1 MQSWPKTRD
10 KIMQLRYISAIATA
24 IGIFCLGDAY
34 ALQYETGRFSAKLTG
49 YATGGVINPDFESP
63 LFIGDWRARG
73 QLTYDINDGYKIG
86 AVYAMD
92 QSAIEK
98 GNFARETFAYVE
110 SREFGRMEFGWTDS
124 IARKLGVGL
133 PDVGGLRINDKPL
146 FNEKIIPDGAV
157 IADTTLTSGRND
169 PRINIVSAPTNGVQY
184 GVSASGF
191 ANNYDW
197 AMDAGLKIRN
207 SAGKLKTAYSLGVSF
222 MDNPRDFDI
231 EVYTPGVTADWRAQM
246 SAGMNLQYNSWVWG
260 LTGRVIYDQNPLGPV
275 SDGIALGTGVSYDLL
290 KYSVSLT
297 YMLSDTGI
305 WQNDI
310 DDFIDHMAIASFRYK
325 YSQNVDG
332 WMSGGITSQTPF
344 ISAGL
349 RITF

>member
-1 MQSWPKTRD
+1 MRIKYMAVAALT
-10 KIMQLRYISAIATA
+10 M
-24 IGIFCLGDAY
+24 GIFGVSAAD
-34 ALQYETGRFSAKLTG
+34 ALQYDMGKLSAKLTG
-49 YATGGVINPDFESP
+49 YATSGVINPDFESP

-98 GNFARETFAYVE
+98 GNFSRETFAYIE
-110 SREFGRMEFGWTDS
+110 SRDFGRIEAGWTDS

-133 PDVGGLRINDKPL
+133 PDVGGLRINDRPL
-146 FNEKIIPDGAV
+146 FNEKIIPDGPV
-157 IADTTLTSGRND
+157 IADTTLTSGRNA
-169 PRINIVSAPTNGVQY
+169 PRINIVTAPDNGLQY
-184 GVSASGF
+184 GISASGF

-197 AMDAGLKIRN
+197 AVDAGLKLRKPN
-207 SAGKLKTAYSLGVSF
+207 GKLKTAYSVGVSF
-222 MDNPRDFDI
+222 MNNPHDFDV
-231 EVYTPGVTADWRAQM
+231 EVYTPGVTADWRAQV

-260 LTGRVIYDQNPLGPV
+260 VTGRVIYDQNPKGDA
-275 SDGIALGTGVSYDLL
+275 SDGFVVGTGVSYDLL
-290 KYSVSLT
+290 KYSISMT
-297 YMLSDTGI
+297 YMLSDTGV
-305 WQNDI
+305 WQSDI
-310 DDFIDHMAIASFRYK
+310 NDFIDHMVIASFRYK
-325 YSQNVDG
+325 YSERVDG

>member
-1 MQSWPKTRD
+1 MRIKYMAVAALT
-10 KIMQLRYISAIATA
+10 M
-24 IGIFCLGDAY
+24 GIFGVSAAD
-34 ALQYETGRFSAKLTG
+34 ALQYDMGKLSAKLTG
-49 YATGGVINPDFESP
+49 YATSGVINPDFESP

-98 GNFARETFAYVE
+98 GNFSRETFAYIE
-110 SREFGRMEFGWTDS
+110 SRDFGRIEAGWTDS

-133 PDVGGLRINDKPL
+133 PDVGGLRINDRPL
-146 FNEKIIPDGAV
+146 FNEKIIPDGPV
-157 IADTTLTSGRND
+157 IADTTLTSGRNA
-169 PRINIVSAPTNGVQY
+169 PRINIVTAPDNGLQY
-184 GVSASGF
+184 GISASGF

-197 AMDAGLKIRN
+197 AVDAGLKLRKPN
-207 SAGKLKTAYSLGVSF
+207 GKLKTAYSVGVSF
-222 MDNPRDFDI
+222 MNNPHDFDV
-231 EVYTPGVTADWRAQM
+231 EVYTPGVTADWRAQV

-260 LTGRVIYDQNPLGPV
+260 VTGRVIYDQKPKGDA
-275 SDGIALGTGVSYDLL
+275 SDGFVVGTGVSYDLL
-290 KYSVSLT
+290 KYSISMT
-297 YMLSDTGI
+297 YMLSDTGV
-305 WQNDI
+305 WQSDI
-310 DDFIDHMAIASFRYK
+310 NDFIDHMVIASFRYK
-325 YSQNVDG
+325 YSERVDG